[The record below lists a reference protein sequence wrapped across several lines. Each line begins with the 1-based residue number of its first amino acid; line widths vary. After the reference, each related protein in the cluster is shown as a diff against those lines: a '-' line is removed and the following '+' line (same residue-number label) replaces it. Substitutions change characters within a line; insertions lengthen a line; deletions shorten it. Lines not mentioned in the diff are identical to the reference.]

1 MSKVTLNVEG
11 MSCRAC
17 VNKVEESVG
26 QLNGVESVK
35 VQIPEGKVD
44 VTFNDS
50 TINLAGIKG
59 AIQNTGY
66 EIKEDIDKEDGSAC
80 SCCS

>member
-50 TINLAGIKG
+50 TINLADIKG
-59 AIQNTGY
+59 VIQNTGY

>member
-1 MSKVTLNVEG
+1 MSKVILNVEG
-11 MSCRAC
+11 MSCGAC

-35 VQIPEGKVD
+35 VQLPAGKAD

-50 TINLAGIKG
+50 TINLDDIKVV
-59 AIQNTGY
+59 IQNTGY
-66 EIKEDIDKEDGSAC
+66 EIKENADKEDGSAC
-80 SCCS
+80 SCCG

>member
-1 MSKVTLNVEG
+1 MALNQSKF
-11 MSCRAC
+11 
-17 VNKVEESVG
+17 
-26 QLNGVESVK
+26 
-35 VQIPEGKVD
+35 QIPEGKVD

-50 TINLAGIKG
+50 TINLADIKG

>member
-17 VNKVEESVG
+17 VNKVEGSVS

-35 VQIPEGKVD
+35 AQIPEGKVD

-50 TINLAGIKG
+50 TINLADIKG

-66 EIKEDIDKEDGSAC
+66 EIKEDIDKENGSAC

>member
-35 VQIPEGKVD
+35 VQIPEGKVY

-50 TINLAGIKG
+50 TINLADIKG
-59 AIQNTGY
+59 VIQNTGY